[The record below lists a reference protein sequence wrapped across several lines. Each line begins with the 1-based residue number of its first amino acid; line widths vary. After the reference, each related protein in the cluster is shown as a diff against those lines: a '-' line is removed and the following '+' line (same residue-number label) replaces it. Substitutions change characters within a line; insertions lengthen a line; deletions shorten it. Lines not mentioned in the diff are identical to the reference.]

1 MIIRRIGGC
10 GMHRIGHDAE
20 LQRDLSIM
28 FNHLESGEPNDF
40 FFPLRLRGQNNHDNS
55 LCQWEP

>member
-1 MIIRRIGGC
+1 
-10 GMHRIGHDAE
+10 MHRIGHDAE